1 MTSEERPRDP
11 AEATDEEMDEYR
23 ESISERLVDPSATV
37 RTAMRQAGTLD
48 HYTGRRFSRTL
59 GWLVLL
65 LPIGCAFLAA
75 FGIAV
80 AVTYAVLAFGGLL
93 ESQVAGVIGL
103 AVALAFAVVVA
114 LAVFRLL
121 IFRVP
126 WLRRLINR

>member
-11 AEATDEEMDEYR
+11 AEA
-23 ESISERLVDPSATV
+23 I
-37 RTAMRQAGTLD
+37 
-48 HYTGRRFSRTL
+48 
-59 GWLVLL
+59 
-65 LPIGCAFLAA
+65 AA